1 MTALLVPVLLI
12 AVAAWCA
19 ARRVDFFAA
28 MIDGARDGLR
38 VVLRILPSPRRAARR
53 RLHAPRLRALDALA
67 QLCTPL
73 FVRLGIPPETAALV
87 FLRPLSGSGALA
99 VGSELMERYG
109 PDSTLGR
116 TAAVMLGSTE
126 TTFYVV
132 AVYFGAA
139 GVKKTRH
146 AVPAALAADLT
157 GFSLRRTACGCC
169 FAERGRLFYIFSGA
183 LTPMMERLFSMAC
196 RVQSLS
202 SRPRRG
208 DLRRRVLDAAL
219 RVEAVE
225 ARRKLR
231 DVAVDAV
238 RVVVPRRDA
247 DLLRQQRERADE
259 LALVG
264 SVSSVRS
271 ALSAAGTVSPSAAR
285 FFSIVQ
291 MRAWA
296 YCT

>member
-38 VVLRILPSPRRAARR
+38 VVLRILPSLVVLLAAVSMLRASG
-53 RLHAPRLRALDALA
+53 ALDALA

-157 GFSLRRTACGCC
+157 GFL
-169 FAERGRLFYIFSGA
+169 
-183 LTPMMERLFSMAC
+183 
-196 RVQSLS
+196 V
-202 SRPRRG
+202 
-208 DLRRRVLDAAL
+208 AAN
-219 RVEAVE
+219 
-225 ARRKLR
+225 
-231 DVAVDAV
+231 
-238 RVVVPRRDA
+238 
-247 DLLRQQRERADE
+247 
-259 LALVG
+259 
-264 SVSSVRS
+264 SVR
-271 ALSAAGTVSPSAAR
+271 LLFR
-285 FFSIVQ
+285 
-291 MRAWA
+291 
-296 YCT
+296 